1 MILFIINL
9 LIIVLLIL
17 VIINLHKSQSQ
28 QEYEY
33 FRNNSIEIDSFYTQ
47 LKPYYNKIKVEVFD
61 NLPKDKS
68 GLQFG
73 YICPGAVKTIE
84 YLNKMAESQE
94 DIKAK
99 EEIMKLTDLQFFIEI
114 IVVYS
119 DYIVTTDRLKEV
131 NQILNNQSC
140 NISKKITEK
149 ITNLFSSLSK
159 ALRDGL
165 PDDFYHIRHNTLICS
180 NDLSLAKERIRLL
193 KSMYNKKENF
203 YNYNYKSSSCLG
215 KRNGVS
221 GCRDCCS
228 KVDDTDY
235 RTCVSACMS
244 Y

>member
-9 LIIVLLIL
+9 LIILALTL
-17 VIINLHKSQSQ
+17 VIINLHKSQSGV
-28 QEYEY
+28 EH
-33 FRNNSIEIDSFYTQ
+33 FRNNSIEIDRFYTQ

-61 NLPKDKS
+61 TLPKDKS

-84 YLNKMAESQE
+84 YLNQFVRSQE
-94 DIKAK
+94 DIKVTK
-99 EEIMKLTDLQFFIEI
+99 EIMKLTDLQFFIEI

-140 NISKKITEK
+140 NISEKITEK
-149 ITNLFSSLSK
+149 ITNLFSRLSTEV
-159 ALRDGL
+159 RYEI

-180 NDLSLAKERIRLL
+180 NDPFLAKERIRLL

-203 YNYNYKSSSCLG
+203 NNYNYKSSSCLG

-235 RTCVSACMS
+235 QTCVSACMS

>member
-1 MILFIINL
+1 MILFIVNL
-9 LIIVLLIL
+9 LIILVLSL
-17 VIINLHKSQSQ
+17 VILNLSRNQSRV
-28 QEYEY
+28 EN
-33 FRNNSIEIDSFYTQ
+33 FVNNNIELDIVYTQ
-47 LKPYYNKIKVEVFD
+47 LKPYYNKIKVEVF
-61 NLPKDKS
+61 NTLPKDES

-84 YLNKMAESQE
+84 YLNESAQSQA
-94 DIKAK
+94 DVKATK
-99 EEIMKLTDLQFFIEI
+99 EIMKLTDLQFFIEI

-119 DYIVTTDRLKEV
+119 DYIVTTDRLNEV
-131 NQILNNQSC
+131 NKILNNQSC

-149 ITNLFSSLSK
+149 ITNLFSGLS
-159 ALRDGL
+159 ADLRNGL

-180 NDLSLAKERIRLL
+180 NDPSLAKERIRLL

-203 YNYNYKSSSCLG
+203 DNYNYNSSSCLG

-228 KVDDTDY
+228 KSIHTDY
-235 RTCVSACMS
+235 SKCLSSCMS